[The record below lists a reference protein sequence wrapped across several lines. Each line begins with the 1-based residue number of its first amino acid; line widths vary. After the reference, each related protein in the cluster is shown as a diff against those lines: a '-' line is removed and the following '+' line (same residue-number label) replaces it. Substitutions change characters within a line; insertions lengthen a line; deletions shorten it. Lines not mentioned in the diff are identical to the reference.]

1 MTTPAPTTDTAWTR
15 LADRAASI
23 SEEAADVAMDAY
35 LLGIDRATDR
45 AAAANQHDLAVLE
58 RTRAALSVV
67 RRALAGEPRTCR
79 YHGTDF
85 ERSDMA
91 FGLPRCD
98 SCKQPYRVAQA
109 LAALARIEGSP
120 APPQGGEP
128 KATT

>member
-1 MTTPAPTTDTAWTR
+1 MITPTPTTDTAWTR
-15 LADRAASI
+15 LADRAAAI
-23 SEEAADVAMDAY
+23 SDEAADIAMDAY

-45 AAAANQHDLAVLE
+45 AAAAANQHDLAVLE
-58 RTRAALSVV
+58 RTRAALPVV

-85 ERSDMA
+85 ERSNLA

-109 LAALARIEGSP
+109 LGALDRIEGDR
-120 APPQGGEP
+120 G
-128 KATT
+128 